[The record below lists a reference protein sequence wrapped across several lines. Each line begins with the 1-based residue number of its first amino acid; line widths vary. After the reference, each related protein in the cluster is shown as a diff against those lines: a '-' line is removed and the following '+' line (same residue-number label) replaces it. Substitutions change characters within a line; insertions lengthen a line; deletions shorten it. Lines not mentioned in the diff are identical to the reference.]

1 MRILLYYVSCDLRE
15 MFIINVYSLSRS
27 IWYLSFIFITYL
39 SSQHHATHRR
49 SRVVMETRARELT
62 DFPHLFG
69 CYWGAWKSDSIHT
82 QPEIIANRNAF
93 GRFLARGKVRKP
105 RQAELLEL
113 SLTYAGNEQMYA
125 NALDHL
131 EYYRDSLGRYIQ
143 VCSEHGALN
152 GDLHDKLVSE
162 GWVVIKPMYYIGAST
177 YARYIDMTVI
187 KTKRDIIRV
196 QREIDS
202 LNQDLSYYRGWES
215 TPP

>member
-1 MRILLYYVSCDLRE
+1 
-15 MFIINVYSLSRS
+15 
-27 IWYLSFIFITYL
+27 
-39 SSQHHATHRR
+39 
-49 SRVVMETRARELT
+49 METRARELT
-62 DFPHLFG
+62 DFPRLFG

-105 RQAELLEL
+105 CQTELLEL
-113 SLTYAGNEQMYA
+113 ALTYAGDEQMYA

-196 QREIDS
+196 QREIDG
-202 LNQDLSYYRGWES
+202 LNQNLSHYRQTRYGPSPRDLVRMIETHRKRIEVLQSRICAQKQEERAAWLDEIRA
-215 TPP
+215 

>member
-1 MRILLYYVSCDLRE
+1 
-15 MFIINVYSLSRS
+15 
-27 IWYLSFIFITYL
+27 
-39 SSQHHATHRR
+39 
-49 SRVVMETRARELT
+49 METRASELT
-62 DFPHLFG
+62 DFPRLFG

-105 RQAELLEL
+105 CQAELLEL

-143 VCSEHGALN
+143 VCSEHGACPKLHSALN

-162 GWVVIKPMYYIGAST
+162 GWVVIKPMYYIGATT

-187 KTKRDIIRV
+187 RAKRDIIRV
-196 QREIDS
+196 QREIDE
-202 LNQDLSYYRGWES
+202 LNRFSEL
-215 TPP
+215 TPPRHLVRMIETRRKRIEVLQSRICAQKQEERAAWLDEIRA

>member
-1 MRILLYYVSCDLRE
+1 
-15 MFIINVYSLSRS
+15 
-27 IWYLSFIFITYL
+27 
-39 SSQHHATHRR
+39 
-49 SRVVMETRARELT
+49 METCARKLT

-105 RQAELLEL
+105 CQAELLEL

-152 GDLHDKLVSE
+152 GDVHDKLVSE
-162 GWVVIKPMYYIGAST
+162 GWVVIKPMYYIGATT
-177 YARYIDMTVI
+177 YARYIDMAVI
-187 KTKRDIIRV
+187 RAKRDIIRV
-196 QREIDS
+196 QREIDE
-202 LNQDLSYYRGWES
+202 LNQNLSHYRGWES
-215 TPP
+215 TPPRHLVRMIETRRKKSKCSNRVSVHKNRKSAPRG